1 MDGRDSIRI
10 LDSCCWYRLHR
21 KNTRVLRPATM
32 SKRPLDVESKPR
44 KRFVW
49 PDSLHR
55 AFIGAVLEVGLDAST
70 PKQISDVLPNRG
82 DGSATLDQIKAQIHK
97 LRLYRS
103 TVRVIS
109 ASVRMLYFI

>member
-1 MDGRDSIRI
+1 
-10 LDSCCWYRLHR
+10 
-21 KNTRVLRPATM
+21 M

-103 TVRVIS
+103 TVRVNS